1 MNLPFPPCLTAFT
14 QNVAAERLA
23 AEANGKAKAAEKRV
37 SDLEAKLDATIKACR
52 SDRRKAVEEMEVIQS
67 RCEQT
72 IKDLRAEAQKQ
83 VEYARGEYEDNVR
96 SIREEAEERVRKIEE
111 NAMNDARATALDK
124 VQEAQSDSAAA
135 EAEVQDLRKEL
146 ERLTEDRSRILDEL
160 NQISSKN
167 EREKYV
173 LHEKI
178 EFMEQE
184 YQERMARRED
194 AARAE
199 LQALHERQIKE
210 VFKEIEYEK
219 QKLLLYKR
227 SAENELHDNAQTMAE
242 VLAIHERCAAHH
254 TKVTESLAEFRA
266 EVLRGQERMEREVG
280 VLTSEALEVLRG
292 LVGGPAAP
300 GSSREKEACLSALHM
315 KVQKLKAS
323 FSYLKFRSKMG
334 ATPASTPGPAQRT
347 RQEPEDSAPSTPESG
362 GESPF
367 LAPRRRRQAPSQS
380 STPRGPPKSVVQS
393 KETFVVANVRR
404 SQSARPSR
412 YTAADISTLKP
423 SSASFTPN
431 FSELKPLKSVKNV
444 TNTADLGILRALHGG
459 SADFNL
465 KDFKKL
471 ERKKSGRSTLL
482 RGK

>member
-1 MNLPFPPCLTAFT
+1 MNLPFPPPCLTAST

-96 SIREEAEERVRKIEE
+96 SIREEADERVRKIEE

-219 QKLLLYKR
+219 QKRLLGLFR
-227 SAENELHDNAQTMAE
+227 FPLAQWKWRRH
-242 VLAIHERCAAHH
+242 LL
-254 TKVTESLAEFRA
+254 SL
-266 EVLRGQERMEREVG
+266 
-280 VLTSEALEVLRG
+280 
-292 LVGGPAAP
+292 
-300 GSSREKEACLSALHM
+300 
-315 KVQKLKAS
+315 
-323 FSYLKFRSKMG
+323 
-334 ATPASTPGPAQRT
+334 
-347 RQEPEDSAPSTPESG
+347 
-362 GESPF
+362 
-367 LAPRRRRQAPSQS
+367 SQ
-380 STPRGPPKSVVQS
+380 
-393 KETFVVANVRR
+393 
-404 SQSARPSR
+404 
-412 YTAADISTLKP
+412 
-423 SSASFTPN
+423 
-431 FSELKPLKSVKNV
+431 
-444 TNTADLGILRALHGG
+444 
-459 SADFNL
+459 
-465 KDFKKL
+465 
-471 ERKKSGRSTLL
+471 
-482 RGK
+482 